1 MPYCVI
7 KDRKLICNY
16 MLIFLPLDAL
26 WNSPARRG
34 KSQLLRKTETS
45 LPAVVDID
53 DSHFS
58 QNSYGVTVAA

>member
-1 MPYCVI
+1 
-7 KDRKLICNY
+7 

-34 KSQLLRKTETS
+34 KSQLLRKTEIS

-58 QNSYGVTVAA
+58 QNRYGVTVAA